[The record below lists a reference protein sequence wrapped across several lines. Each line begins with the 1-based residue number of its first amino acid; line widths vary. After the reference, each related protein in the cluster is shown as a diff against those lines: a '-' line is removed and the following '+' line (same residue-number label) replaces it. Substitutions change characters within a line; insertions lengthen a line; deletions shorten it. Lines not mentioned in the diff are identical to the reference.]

1 MGVLLDTIIDE
12 SSYIENVV
20 ESNPCELKSGDKSA
34 HLLLNNVRNFFYGFQ
49 KKRELNQCK

>member
-1 MGVLLDTIIDE
+1 MGVLLDTSIDE